1 MNLGEKMKLIAF
13 DVDGTILDTLDS
25 IIHVV
30 NETLY
35 ENGFYKVDDK
45 EYMKKALGYGSYY
58 LIEQALI
65 FPYNHFYDKKVTEE
79 ILKDYIQR
87 YNNDDGSLTKP
98 YEGITELIKELRD
111 EGYKII
117 AYSNKPDSVLRP
129 LMREKFGE
137 DLFDDILGQVEGHPA
152 KPNPEILL
160 NMLDKMGISK
170 DDAIYIGDSEVDI
183 KTAKN
188 AEMKMIAVTWGF
200 RDRDFLEEY
209 NPDYI
214 VDSAKELKKL
224 IDSMK

>member
-1 MNLGEKMKLIAF
+1 MKLIAF

-58 LIEQALI
+58 LVEQALI

-188 AEMKMIAVTWGF
+188 AEMKMIAVT
-200 RDRDFLEEY
+200 
-209 NPDYI
+209 
-214 VDSAKELKKL
+214 
-224 IDSMK
+224 